1 MIDIVSE
8 TIKKVQ
14 RISAALRP
22 GMLDDLG
29 LIPAVQWYGQ
39 EFEERTGL
47 KCNFDLKELPSHN
60 SQINLTLFR
69 IFQEGLTNIIRHADA
84 KSVDVKLYSSLGN
97 IILKITDDGIG
108 TEQEKINTI
117 EKQFRGFDNAMVE
130 TGYRYQELYWAGQ
143 DENWEYADYQL
154 EKIAIERKKDYEAQ
168 LSFGNPDYLIV
179 KNKLTKEAID
189 RLAELHRKRETIEEQ
204 IIKTAMNKYNNENLD
219 GKELVAQA
227 ELIAKVLEV
236 GPKLAGQD
244 FKAANFPNAFQERL
258 AKLHEKRKPL
268 KKKFKWP

>member
-1 MIDIVSE
+1 MLVTKKFNSMIDIVSE

-47 KCNFDLKELPSHN
+47 KCNFDLKELPVHN

-108 TEQEKINTI
+108 TEQEKIDSKESLGLLGMKERIKHFNGSLEI
-117 EKQFRGFDNAMVE
+117 ISS
-130 TGYRYQELYWAGQ
+130 
-143 DENWEYADYQL
+143 EN
-154 EKIAIERKKDYEAQ
+154 KGT
-168 LSFGNPDYLIV
+168 SLIV
-179 KNKLTKEAID
+179 SIP
-189 RLAELHRKRETIEEQ
+189 
-204 IIKTAMNKYNNENLD
+204 IIN
-219 GKELVAQA
+219 
-227 ELIAKVLEV
+227 
-236 GPKLAGQD
+236 
-244 FKAANFPNAFQERL
+244 
-258 AKLHEKRKPL
+258 
-268 KKKFKWP
+268 